1 MGEFFRP
8 NHLHFF
14 SFIYILQKFRGS
26 VKWQEIYGNVTLI
39 IQVEV
44 IWQPNNNT
52 NRVLLCSIKTP
63 INVSSILMFLV
74 KHNISNNS
82 SSLHVNTEAI
92 QTCDLEFT
100 DIHVWKKCLVHWMA
114 LCISTRIQ
122 MFMNKVWL
130 HDVRMILYKYCKQ
143 SSLVVSRTPDR
154 PTEDSVPHFWVE
166 LYHKSL
172 CFDFILRSF
181 HMNIYVKW
189 VKF

>member
-1 MGEFFRP
+1 MISGGVFRP

-39 IQVEV
+39 IQLEV

-52 NRVLLCSIKTP
+52 SRVLLCSIKTP
-63 INVSSILMFLV
+63 INVSSKLMFLV

-100 DIHVWKKCLVHWMA
+100 DIHVSKKCLVTAHT
-114 LCISTRIQ
+114 LSGP
-122 MFMNKVWL
+122 V
-130 HDVRMILYKYCKQ
+130 YKHKN
-143 SSLVVSRTPDR
+143 P
-154 PTEDSVPHFWVE
+154 SVYE
-166 LYHKSL
+166 
-172 CFDFILRSF
+172 
-181 HMNIYVKW
+181 
-189 VKF
+189 